1 MAKSGLF
8 TVKTPDLRVAVDA
21 LQGVLSK
28 IEGKSIDIPEANTIV
43 KAANGV
49 TSAVSADVRVRL
61 AMPRLAEIEAP
72 KTGA

>member
-1 MAKSGLF
+1 MVTF

-28 IEGKSIDIPEANTIV
+28 IGEKSIDLSEANTIV

-72 KTGA
+72 RQGA